1 MARNRMI
8 KPEFWEDEKV
18 GEMSFGARLLFI
30 GSLNYADDEGY
41 IRWNPEYINS
51 SIFIY
56 DKLSKNKIK
65 TFMKELENLKII
77 EVFETK
83 NHFFVAKIKNFKKH
97 QKISH
102 PQPTKF
108 DIDFETKN
116 ENEVLKNQQ
125 EIKNNSVNSSVNNSV
140 NDSVN
145 DSALKEVK
153 EKLKENKEKEKEK
166 EVKEKTENDSFSNSP
181 KTKTANGKQ
190 QTANDIPKGYKE
202 LVDYL
207 IENYD
212 CPENKAKLIANRV
225 QSDKVDLSLAHCEEF
240 TAMTEEQ
247 IIGYFEAMKKLKQ
260 LRGRSKMVNAANV
273 FNRA

>member
-18 GEMSFGARLLFI
+18 GELSFGARLLFI

-56 DKLSKNKIK
+56 DNLSKNKIK
-65 TFMKELENLKII
+65 SFMKELENLKIV

-83 NHFFVAKIKNFKKH
+83 NKFFIAKIKNFKKH

-108 DIDFETKN
+108 DVDFET
-116 ENEVLKNQQ
+116 ETESEVLKNQQ
-125 EIKNNSVNSSVNNSV
+125 EIKNNSVNNSVNN
-140 NDSVN
+140 
-145 DSALKEVK
+145 SALKEVK

-166 EVKEKTENDSFSNSP
+166 ESGLPPTPAFSNSS
-181 KTKTANGKQ
+181 KTKTANG
-190 QTANDIPKGYKE
+190 NNNGSVDVIPTTYKG

-207 IENYD
+207 IADYGIEND
-212 CPENKAKLIANRV
+212 KAKLIANRV
-225 QSDKVDLSLAHCEEF
+225 QSDKFNLTATHCREF
-240 TAMTEEQ
+240 ADMQEND
-247 IIGYFEAMKKLKQ
+247 IIGFFDMMKAMKKKQ
-260 LRGRSKMVNAANV
+260 NKTNLCSVANV
-273 FNRA
+273 FRKV

>member
-18 GEMSFGARLLFI
+18 GELSFGARLLFI

-56 DKLSKNKIK
+56 DNLSKNKIK

-108 DIDFETKN
+108 DIDFETKI
-116 ENEVLKNQQ
+116 ESQVLKNQC
-125 EIKNNSVNSSVNNSV
+125 EIDKNSV

-166 EVKEKTENDSFSNSP
+166 EVKEKTTNDSFFNSP
-181 KTKTANGKQ
+181 KTKTAETTNGKQ
-190 QTANDIPKGYKE
+190 QTTVPKGYQQ

-207 IENYD
+207 QEKYKYS
-212 CPENKAKLIANRV
+212 ESKAKLVANRV
-225 QSDKVDLSLAHCEEF
+225 QSDKFNLTPEHCESFAIMSQED
-240 TAMTEEQ
+240 
-247 IIGYFEAMKKLKQ
+247 IINSFDTIKKIKKLQ
-260 LRGRSKMVNAANV
+260 SKSSFNSASRVLGNA
-273 FNRA
+273 

>member
-56 DKLSKNKIK
+56 DNLSKNKIK

-102 PQPTKF
+102 PQATKF

-116 ENEVLKNQQ
+116 ESEVLKNQC
-125 EIKNNSVNSSVNNSV
+125 EIEKNSV

-166 EVKEKTENDSFSNSP
+166 EVKEKTANDSFSLSQ
-181 KTKTANGKQ
+181 KTKTAETTKGKQ
-190 QTANDIPKGYKE
+190 QTAIPKGFRE

-207 IENYD
+207 IQKYN
-212 CPENKAKLIANRV
+212 CPPSKAKLIANRV
-225 QSDKVDLSLAHCEEF
+225 QSDKFELSLIQCEELS
-240 TAMTEEQ
+240 TMPEDN
-247 IIGYFEAMKKLKQ
+247 IIGFFDTMKKVKLLKKS
-260 LRGRSKMVNAANV
+260 SKMVNMANA
-273 FNRA
+273 FNRS